1 MRNDT
6 GLKSQRVVA
15 MVISELQHTTLGALW
30 GASSSAVRFGKSLL
44 GKGLKYLAPAKLP
57 RVKVSFSGDA
67 TGGG

>member
-1 MRNDT
+1 
-6 GLKSQRVVA
+6 